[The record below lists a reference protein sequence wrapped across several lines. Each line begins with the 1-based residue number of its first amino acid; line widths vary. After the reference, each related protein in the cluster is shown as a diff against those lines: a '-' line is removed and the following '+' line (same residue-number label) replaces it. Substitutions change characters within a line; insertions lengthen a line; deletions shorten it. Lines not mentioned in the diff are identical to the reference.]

1 MISTTHN
8 STAVYVLND
17 PPDWSSQVS
26 ASFDIVTQWEES
38 LTGREARRP
47 LSATLR
53 AKLRYRSTLA
63 GVDALALTALLRG
76 YTTQPVLC
84 PFWPAAQAWS
94 SRASI
99 ATTGGL
105 RIAYKADWSQ
115 WEIYTTVEPSWPAAS
130 DMVAPLLWGR
140 LESRDTRWSN
150 AVALTFDVEFTES
163 GDASTALVPSTVS
176 WSAGPTLSGYGT
188 APRIWP
194 LSIDW
199 RDLPEEFQFRVIR
212 DNLGFGRA
220 PLESTYPETPATKT
234 ELRTLTQSSGEFW
247 SLLRFFLDHGAG
259 QSFWAPTLRAAAT
272 MTADLAG
279 GGTALAVA
287 SAVAVSPG
295 DYLAFVTGNGVSAF
309 ARTSTVVGTTINLAT
324 APGALSKDF
333 TLVCPLILSRLARP
347 KLDLRFYLGEVVE
360 ASMEVSEVPPEYSI
374 ASDETLGTTIGIL
387 PTRAYIYEFA
397 QTIGGTT
404 TTTRWTSYEQ
414 AITFGGNSYNA
425 RKMNHGPIRGSLFI
439 DRDEVEVSSEIITGD
454 PLVKMAVGQSEAPT
468 RLTIRTVDVSGS
480 TGSNGAVIFG
490 GDVVSCSVRG
500 ARLSD
505 RVVWASMVFDRLFP
519 RFRMQPGCNHQL
531 FSVGCGLL
539 SSDWKFTA
547 TVSGTPTAGYPFAI
561 NLASL
566 ARVTGVMP
574 TIDAGWFAGGWAE
587 FGSGATLSRRAILN
601 NTAAVSSALTITI
614 SRDPSPFPAAS
625 SAVVLYPGCNGS
637 KDVCN
642 AKFGNF
648 LNFGGHPFMP
658 PANPSLIKMS
668 QNVAGGKK

>member
-1 MISTTHN
+1 MISTTYN
-8 STAVYVLND
+8 STAVYLLND
-17 PPDWSSQVS
+17 APDWSTNVS

-53 AKLRYRSTLA
+53 SKLRYRSTLE
-63 GVDALALTALLRG
+63 GQTALALSSLLRA
-76 YTTQPVLC
+76 YKVQPVLC
-84 PFWPAAQAWS
+84 PLWPAAQAWS

-140 LESRDTRWSN
+140 LESRDVRWSN
-150 AVALTFDVEFTES
+150 SVVLTFDVEFTES
-163 GDASTALVPSTVS
+163 GDASTSLVPSTVS

-188 APRIWP
+188 APRLWP

-212 DNLGFGRA
+212 DNLGFSRS
-220 PLESTYPETPATKT
+220 PLESSYPATPSAKT
-234 ELRTLTQSSGEFW
+234 ELRTVTQAAGEFW

-279 GGTALAVA
+279 GGTALTVA
-287 SAVAVSPG
+287 SSVAVSNG
-295 DYLAFVTGNGVSAF
+295 DYLAFVQGNGVAAF
-309 ARTSTVVGTTINLAT
+309 ARTSTVSGTTINLAT

-333 TLVCPLILSRLARP
+333 TLVCPLILARLDKPR
-347 KLDLRFYLGEVVE
+347 LEIRFALGEVVE
-360 ASMEVSEVPPEYSI
+360 ASMSVSEVPPEYSVP
-374 ASDETLGTTIGIL
+374 SDETLGTTIGIL
-387 PTRAYIYEFA
+387 PTRAYLYEFA
-397 QTIGGTT
+397 QTISGST

-414 AITFGGNSYNA
+414 AITFGGNTYTA
-425 RKMNHGPIRGSLFI
+425 RKMNHGPIRGSLYI
-439 DRDEVEVSSEIITGD
+439 DRDEVEISSEILSGD
-454 PLVKMAVGQSEAPT
+454 PLTKMAMGQSEAPT
-468 RLTIRTVDVSGS
+468 RVTVRTVDVSGS
-480 TGSNGAVIFG
+480 TGSNGVVIFG
-490 GDVVSCSVRG
+490 GDLVSCSVRG
-500 ARLSD
+500 SRLSA
-505 RVVWASMVFDRLFP
+505 RAVSASMVFDRLFP

-531 FSVGCGLL
+531 FSVGCSLL

-547 TVSGTPTAGYPFAI
+547 SVSGTPTAGYPFAI

-574 TIDAGWFAGGWAE
+574 TVDAGWFAGGWAE
-587 FGSGATLSRRAILN
+587 FGSGATLSRRAIIN
-601 NTAAVSSALTITI
+601 NTAAVSSALTITVA
-614 SRDPSPFPAAS
+614 RDPSPFPGAGAS
-625 SAVVLYPGCNGS
+625 VVLYPGCNGS
-637 KDVCN
+637 KDTCTS
-642 AKFGNF
+642 KFNNF

-658 PANPSLIKMS
+658 PANPSLIKVS
-668 QNVAGGKK
+668 QNVGGGKK